1 MGNRISRK
9 HLIRFID
16 DNTHGEDAIM
26 VNDDY
31 PGSLAWLSYLC
42 IHWVW
47 PEDAEL
53 ILKTLRTAR
62 RNGENL
68 NDKTVVDVVHA
79 AKLYRQR
86 KGMEHMTEEEE
97 ERFQVFSNFRRSRGT
112 FRYPV
117 SSITHPFTGHVQ
129 EYIHGRRFISRF
141 D

>member
-16 DNTHGEDAIM
+16 DNTHGESAVM

-42 IHWVW
+42 LHWVW
-47 PEDAEL
+47 PNEVDP
-53 ILKTLRTAR
+53 ILKTLRKAR
-62 RNGENL
+62 RHGESFNE
-68 NDKTVVDVVHA
+68 KSVVDVVKA
-79 AKLYRQR
+79 AKIYRGR
-86 KGMEHMTEEEE
+86 RGMDHMSEEEE
-97 ERFQVFSNFRRSRGT
+97 MRFRVFSSFRKSQGS

-117 SSITHPFTGHVQ
+117 ISITHPYTGHVQ
-129 EYIHGRRFISRF
+129 EYIRGRRFMNRY